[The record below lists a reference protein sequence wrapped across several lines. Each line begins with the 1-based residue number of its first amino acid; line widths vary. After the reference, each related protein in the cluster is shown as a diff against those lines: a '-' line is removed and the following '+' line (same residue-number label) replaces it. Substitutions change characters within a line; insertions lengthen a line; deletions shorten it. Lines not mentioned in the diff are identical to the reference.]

1 MRKFKIAFLSYR
13 SAPFSGGQ
21 GIYVYELSRAFKDL
35 GHEVDII
42 SGPPYPKLADGI
54 NLIKLPGLDLFSTF
68 NFRDRLNLFFNKKNK
83 DFDDYYEF
91 FIALFGGFPEMS
103 TFGNRAKNY

>member
-42 SGPPYPKLADGI
+42 SGTPYPKLADGV

-68 NFRDRLNLFFNKKNK
+68 NFRDRLNLFFNKENK

-91 FIALFGGFPEMS
+91 FIALVGGFPEMR

>member
-35 GHEVDII
+35 GHEVDVI

-68 NFRDRLNLFFNKKNK
+68 NFRDRLNLFFNKKNNCLLYTSPSPR
-83 DFDDYYEF
+83 D
-91 FIALFGGFPEMS
+91 LS
-103 TFGNRAKNY
+103 TSRMPSSA